1 LRTRDYRKAQRSV
14 GPFLIFIVINFLIFN
29 PFFST
34 FYENGSLLSYFGCGK
49 NISVENFTFMRIL
62 GKSHGVRLIIENYY
76 DDY

>member
-1 LRTRDYRKAQRSV
+1 QRLTFLFLTRF
-14 GPFLIFIVINFLIFN
+14 FLL
-29 PFFST
+29 
-34 FYENGSLLSYFGCGK
+34 FYENGSLLSHFGCGK

>member
-1 LRTRDYRKAQRSV
+1 MRAREYRKAQRSV
-14 GPFLIFIVINFLIFN
+14 ELFLIFIVINVLIFN
-29 PFFST
+29 PFFFD

-62 GKSHGVRLIIENYY
+62 GKSHGVRLIIENDY

>member
-1 LRTRDYRKAQRSV
+1 MRIHDYRKAQRFV

-29 PFFST
+29 PFFSA

>member
-1 LRTRDYRKAQRSV
+1 LRTREYRKAQRFV
-14 GPFLIFIVINFLIFN
+14 EPFLIFIVINFLIFN
-29 PFFST
+29 PFFSA

-49 NISVENFTFMRIL
+49 NISVKNFTFMRIL